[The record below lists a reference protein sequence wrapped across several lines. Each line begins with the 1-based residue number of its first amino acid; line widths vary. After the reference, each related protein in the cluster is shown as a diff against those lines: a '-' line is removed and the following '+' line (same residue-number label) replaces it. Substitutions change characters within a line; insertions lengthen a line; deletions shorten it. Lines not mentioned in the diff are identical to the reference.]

1 MTVTIYHNPR
11 CSKSRQALQYIRD
24 AGIEPNIIEYLKN
37 PPTLEQIEKLYDR
50 LKCPT
55 PVAMVRTKEF
65 EFKACKLSSKSN
77 KEEIL
82 QAIAMNPILL
92 ERPIVITPKGARIC
106 RPPEAVQ
113 EIL

>member
-1 MTVTIYHNPR
+1 MSITIYHNPR
-11 CSKSRQALQYIRD
+11 CSKSRETLQIIRD
-24 AGIEPNIIEYLKN
+24 SGIEPVIIDYLKN
-37 PPTLEQIEKLYDR
+37 PPTLKQIDKLYDC

-65 EFKACKLSSKSN
+65 EFKASKLSLKSSKAD
-77 KEEIL
+77 IL

-92 ERPIVITPKGARIC
+92 ERPIVVTPKGARIC
-106 RPPEAVQ
+106 RPPALVK